1 MIRPRRI
8 ARPHRPAN
16 VGDGLGGLLERMS
29 ETELLT
35 RPASFLAVI
44 DVPAVEKRRENV
56 TAAERWPGP

>member
-44 DVPAVEKRRENV
+44 DVPAVEKR
-56 TAAERWPGP
+56 